1 MARPTQDPQIR
12 INEILDAAEPL
23 FYAKGYHET
32 AISDIAKKMGV
43 AQGTIYYYFTSKEEL
58 LETLI
63 KRDLSGTISKIYIA
77 VRNNSSPLS
86 VSHKLQIAIQA
97 LLDSLYHGA
106 GDGFTFEFLHND
118 QTIHFLDKLARQGK
132 QLLNPLL
139 LELIEEGHQQ
149 QCFRVTEPQAA
160 LNVITAMVE
169 ALIDAIYERVP
180 AEVLQCQVEL
190 TEALI
195 EKTLCAEAGCIK
207 LVVRYSSS

>member
-1 MARPTQDPQIR
+1 MARPPQDPQIR

-63 KRDLSGTISKIYIA
+63 KRDLSDSISRIYII
-77 VRNNSSPLS
+77 VKNSPVS
-86 VSHKLQIAIQA
+86 VSYKLQIAIQA
-97 LLDSLYHGA
+97 LIDSLYRGER
-106 GDGFTFEFLHND
+106 DGLAFEFLHTD
-118 QTIHFLDKLARQGK
+118 QTIHFLDKLSRQGK

-139 LELIEEGHQQ
+139 LELIEEGQQQ
-149 QCFRVTEPQAA
+149 QCFRIAESAAA
-160 LNVITAMVE
+160 LNIIVAMIE

-180 AEVLQCQVEL
+180 AEIMKCQVEL
-190 TEALI
+190 TEKLI
-195 EKTLCAEAGCIK
+195 EKTLSAEPGCIK
-207 LVVRYSSS
+207 LEVKH

>member
-12 INEILDAAEPL
+12 INEILDTAEPL
-23 FYAKGYHET
+23 FYANGYHET

-63 KRDLSGTISKIYIA
+63 KRDLAVSISKVYIA
-77 VRNNSSPLS
+77 VRNSCSPFS
-86 VSHKLQIAIQA
+86 ISYKLQIAIQA
-97 LLDSLYHGA
+97 LLDSLYRGE
-106 GDGFTFEFLHND
+106 GDGLTFEFLHND

-139 LELIEEGHQQ
+139 LELIEEGYQQ
-149 QCFRVTEPQAA
+149 QCFRITNPQAA
-160 LNVITAMVE
+160 LNVIVSLIE

-190 TEALI
+190 TEKLI
-195 EKTLCAEAGCIK
+195 KTTLRAEDGCIK
-207 LVVRYSSS
+207 LAVKH